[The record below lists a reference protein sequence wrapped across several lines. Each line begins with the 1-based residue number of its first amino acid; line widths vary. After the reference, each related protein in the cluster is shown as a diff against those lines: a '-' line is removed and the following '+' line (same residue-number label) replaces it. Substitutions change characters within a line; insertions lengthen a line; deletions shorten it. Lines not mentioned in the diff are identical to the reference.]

1 MSDTAVLCIS
11 PDLPFA
17 SKRFCDAEGI
27 DNVIPLSTFRSP
39 EFGESYG
46 TTLTTTQHRG
56 LLARAVVIID
66 PEGTV
71 TYTELVPELTQE
83 PDYQQALAAISN

>member
-1 MSDTAVLCIS
+1 
-11 PDLPFA
+11 
-17 SKRFCDAEGI
+17 
-27 DNVIPLSTFRSP
+27 
-39 EFGESYG
+39 
-46 TTLTTTQHRG
+46 
-56 LLARAVVIID
+56 VVIID